1 MVENGVARDPGVPS
15 LFIGDFLAWG
25 KLHVSLGKIA
35 IGGEVP
41 TGDIGDL
48 APMDPGVLFALF
60 LSRTKLGPIWGF
72 DSFLGKVRTR
82 PFLVII

>member
-1 MVENGVARDPGVPS
+1 MNDGKWSGKGP
-15 LFIGDFLAWG
+15 WG
-25 KLHVSLGKIA
+25 PIAIYRGLLGLHVYLGKIA

>member
-1 MVENGVARDPGVPS
+1 MARDPGVPS

-41 TGDIGDL
+41 TGDIGVFG
-48 APMDPGVLFALF
+48 ANGPRCSFAYF
-60 LSRTKLGPIWGF
+60 LKRST
-72 DSFLGKVRTR
+72 
-82 PFLVII
+82 